1 VIHPLQLDA
10 NESDK
15 DTAWPGEQ
23 VRTKFL
29 FLFLFSENLISTHV
43 LQIKSF
49 FWARGKETIWV
60 RKGKQ
65 CGLKM
70 KIFGSLFL

>member
-1 VIHPLQLDA
+1 MIHPLQLDA

-43 LQIKSF
+43 F
-49 FWARGKETIWV
+49 
-60 RKGKQ
+60 
-65 CGLKM
+65 
-70 KIFGSLFL
+70 